1 MSNNSLPLPKSTSLE
16 DALRGHK
23 AVRESL
29 THQVYNKLRTA
40 IVLGHLAPNT
50 RLAQVEIA
58 NQMGTSQAPVREA
71 LRQLERD
78 GLVEYRP
85 RSGTFVA
92 ELSGDKVFEVFS
104 IRSMV
109 ESFAVRRAIAHFD
122 SHKRDILNQ
131 LIDQMYHAAD
141 QDDLLAVVEYDLE
154 FHRCLCRWAEHLALL
169 NIWNPL
175 YAQIQRYLIQT
186 QRHHFPDLHSIA
198 KTHLIIVEAMCQG
211 NPDEAAQI
219 IEEHV
224 MQWARQEPWNK

>member
-1 MSNNSLPLPKSTSLE
+1 MSNNLLPLSNLTSLE
-16 DALRGHK
+16 DALQGPK

-40 IVLGHLAPNT
+40 IVLSKLAPNT

-58 NQMGTSQAPVREA
+58 KQMGTSQAPVREA

-104 IRSMV
+104 IRNMV
-109 ESFAVRRAIAHFD
+109 ECFAVRRAIVHFD
-122 SHKRDILNQ
+122 GDKRDILNQ
-131 LIDQMYHAAD
+131 LIEQMYRAAD
-141 QDDLLAVVEYDLE
+141 RDDLFTVVEYDLE
-154 FHRCLCRWAEHLALL
+154 FHRCLCRWAEHPALL

-186 QRHHFPDLHSIA
+186 QRHHFPNLRDIA
-198 KTHLIIVEAMCQG
+198 KTHKAIVEAMCEG
-211 NPDEAAQI
+211 NADEAARV

-224 MQWARQEPWNK
+224 MQWARRELRNK

>member
-1 MSNNSLPLPKSTSLE
+1 MSNDPLPLSNSTSLE
-16 DALRGHK
+16 DALRGHP

-40 IVLGHLAPNT
+40 IVLGQLVPNT

-78 GLVEYRP
+78 GLVEYRL
-85 RSGTFVA
+85 RSGAFVA

-104 IRSMV
+104 IRSLV
-109 ESFAVRRAIAHFD
+109 ESFAVRRAITHFD
-122 SHKRDILNQ
+122 SHKRDTLNQ
-131 LIDQMYHAAD
+131 LIDQMYRAAD
-141 QDDLLAVVEYDLE
+141 QDDLFALVEYDLE
-154 FHRCLCRWAEHLALL
+154 FHCCLCRWADHPALL

-186 QRHHFPDLHSIA
+186 QRHHFPNLRDIA
-198 KTHLIIVEAMCQG
+198 KTHEAIVEAMCEG
-211 NPDEAAQI
+211 NADEAARV

-224 MQWARQEPWNK
+224 MQWARREPRNK